1 MLTNNEISA
10 IMLSQNNKEVNILKS
25 FIETK
30 TSAEQLIKLLKQL
43 SESQQAYISGY
54 TQALADSQEISIKGG
69 KTR

>member
-1 MLTNNEISA
+1 MLTNNEISV

-54 TQALADSQEISIKGG
+54 TQALADSQQKSA
-69 KTR
+69 

>member
-1 MLTNNEISA
+1 MLP
-10 IMLSQNNKEVNILKS
+10 QNNKEVNILKS

-54 TQALADSQEISIKGG
+54 TQALADSQQKSA
-69 KTR
+69 